1 MGHHF
6 CMGWDISVM
15 LVNRLT
21 SYYNKQ
27 NTSEY
32 LHLIVKVSIFVM
44 VFPVVPD
51 SSNYR
56 VWFFIRRY
64 EEIADRTELCMPIS
78 ELFALRRTGHPACR
92 IGQGRPPQALS
103 DCKSSLIAGISM
115 MAAITRLI
123 IGSMMCRPVLDI
135 TRPEMRTPT
144 ETSVSDTICRKEALM
159 LISRS

>member
-1 MGHHF
+1 MKKLRIEQSCVCQFLHYLLFGE
-6 CMGWDISVM
+6 
-15 LVNRLT
+15 LVIRLAE
-21 SYYNKQ
+21 SGK
-27 NTSEY
+27 
-32 LHLIVKVSIFVM
+32 
-44 VFPVVPD
+44 
-51 SSNYR
+51 
-56 VWFFIRRY
+56 
-64 EEIADRTELCMPIS
+64 ADL
-78 ELFALRRTGHPACR
+78 LRP
-92 IGQGRPPQALS
+92 LS